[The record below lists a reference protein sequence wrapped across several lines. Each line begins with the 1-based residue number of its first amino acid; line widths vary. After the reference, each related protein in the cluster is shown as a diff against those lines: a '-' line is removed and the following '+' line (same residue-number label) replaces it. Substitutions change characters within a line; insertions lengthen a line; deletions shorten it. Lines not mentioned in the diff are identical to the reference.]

1 MRQLIQRIK
10 SRKCSHLIPDE
21 PFVAQIIFECAK
33 VLDNRNRV
41 EQMLTEF
48 IEKHIDALAAPPKV
62 SIATDGNVIQLML
75 KCEDEEDLLY
85 FNREVELLAHR
96 YGLRT

>member
-1 MRQLIQRIK
+1 MRQLMERLK
-10 SRKCSHLIPDE
+10 SRKRSQLIPDE
-21 PFVAQIIFECAK
+21 PFIAQIIFECAK

-41 EQMLTEF
+41 ERMLTEF
-48 IEKHIDALAAPPKV
+48 MEKHADALAAPPKV

-75 KCEDEEDLLY
+75 QCANEDHLLY
-85 FNREVELLAHR
+85 YNREIELLAHR